1 MLHEI
6 DLSRVDLN
14 LLVLFETVD
23 RERHVGR
30 AAQRLNLSP
39 SAVSHGLARLRR
51 LLSDPLFL
59 KTPRG
64 VAPTERASELA
75 GAIAEALRSVRAV
88 LERAEPFDPATSRR
102 RLTIGAPD
110 GVSAMLLSPLLAV
123 LRREAPGI
131 DLAVRP
137 LMPIP
142 GEVAPERAWRNALDD
157 LETRALDV
165 AIVPTGAMPPRFHL
179 RPLFRQDFVIAARV
193 GHAYAAQPGLD
204 AYCDLQHAVV
214 SATGE
219 AWGFV
224 DTALAE
230 QGRARR
236 IALTLPNFMFAISVV
251 AETDLLCAMP
261 RRFVE
266 MFGPRLGVVG
276 LEPPVPLP
284 SFELHAAVLAPA
296 LADAGLAWLLDRL
309 DSGDLRIG

>member
-1 MLHEI
+1 
-6 DLSRVDLN
+6 
-14 LLVLFETVD
+14 
-23 RERHVGR
+23 
-30 AAQRLNLSP
+30 
-39 SAVSHGLARLRR
+39 VSHGLARLRR

-110 GVSAMLLSPLLAV
+110 GVSAML
-123 LRREAPGI
+123 
-131 DLAVRP
+131 VRP